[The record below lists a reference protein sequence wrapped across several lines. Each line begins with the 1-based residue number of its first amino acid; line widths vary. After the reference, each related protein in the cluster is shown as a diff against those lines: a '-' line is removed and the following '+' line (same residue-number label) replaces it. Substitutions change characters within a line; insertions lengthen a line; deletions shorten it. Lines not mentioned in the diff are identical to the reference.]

1 MQAKNTTNIKGIDVS
16 KWQGEINWSQV
27 ASDGVKYAFIKATE
41 GTSLV
46 DRKLKENA
54 QGANR
59 AGIKVGYYHFAHP
72 DLSAQAQAEHFVQTV
87 KGLPCDM
94 PLVLDIET
102 DKGLTPAQIT
112 AFCLAFLTH
121 VKGHTGKTPMIYTGA
136 YFAKRNLG
144 KTLAGFP
151 LWVAHYNTNQPI
163 LNPTWS
169 RWAVFQYSDCGKVA
183 GIKGSVDMNCME
195 KDFWD
200 ATMKEET
207 TMDRRLADEII
218 LVLKTQ
224 WKVSDAMGMQE
235 QAKYLGELADRVRI
249 ASGQEP
255 QNK

>member
-16 KWQGEINWSQV
+16 KWQGEINWNQV

-46 DRKLKENA
+46 DKKLKENA

-72 DLSAQAQAEHFVQTV
+72 DLSAQVQAEHFVQTV

-112 AFCLAFLTH
+112 AFCLTFLTH

-144 KTLAGFP
+144 KALAGFP
-151 LWVAHYNTNQPI
+151 LWVAKLQYKPTYAKSYMGLAGRSFSIPI
-163 LNPTWS
+163 
-169 RWAVFQYSDCGKVA
+169 VGK
-183 GIKGSVDMNCME
+183 
-195 KDFWD
+195 W
-200 ATMKEET
+200 
-207 TMDRRLADEII
+207 
-218 LVLKTQ
+218 LVLKVT
-224 WKVSDAMGMQE
+224 WT
-235 QAKYLGELADRVRI
+235 
-249 ASGQEP
+249 
-255 QNK
+255 

>member
-16 KWQGEINWSQV
+16 KWQGEINWNQV
-27 ASDGVKYAFIKATE
+27 ASDGVRYAFIKATE

-144 KTLAGFP
+144 KALAGFP
-151 LWVAHYNTNQPI
+151 LWVAHYNTNQPM

-169 RWAVFQYSDCGKVA
+169 RWAVF
-183 GIKGSVDMNCME
+183 
-195 KDFWD
+195 
-200 ATMKEET
+200 
-207 TMDRRLADEII
+207 
-218 LVLKTQ
+218 
-224 WKVSDAMGMQE
+224 
-235 QAKYLGELADRVRI
+235 
-249 ASGQEP
+249 
-255 QNK
+255 

>member
-16 KWQGEINWSQV
+16 KWQGEINWNQV
-27 ASDGVKYAFIKATE
+27 ASDDVKYAFIKATE

-144 KTLAGFP
+144 KALAGFP
-151 LWVAHYNTNQPI
+151 LWVAHYNTNQPM

-169 RWAVFQYSDCGKVA
+169 SWAVFQYSDCGKVA

-207 TMDRRLADEII
+207 TVKPEIANEIIRHLQGQWAFYNQMGMKDEAVRIGHLADE
-218 LVLKTQ
+218 L
-224 WKVSDAMGMQE
+224 
-235 QAKYLGELADRVRI
+235 RV
-249 ASGQEP
+249 ASGQKV